1 MPFEVLLS
9 DIGLPD
15 GDAFQLVAEAK
26 RSLPVM
32 KTVALTGRA
41 TNEDRELS
49 RQAGF
54 DHFLT
59 KPVDFHELR
68 SLLQGRAW
76 HPRETEIRS
85 RKSVISRDIR
95 RSLDVARVQRSH
107 PKIDSTSQISPW
119 SSYRPSM
126 VPRQLGLPHKHSYS
140 FFDASVIGSPISK
153 A

>member
-1 MPFEVLLS
+1 VHILLLEDHGESRDIIAKLLVHCGHTVTVASNLAEASDLLGKMPFEVLLS

-41 TNEDRELS
+41 TDEDRELS

-68 SLLQGRAW
+68 SLLGGEPGIPA
-76 HPRETEIRS
+76 
-85 RKSVISRDIR
+85 K
-95 RSLDVARVQRSH
+95 QRSEVG
-107 PKIDSTSQISPW
+107 SQ
-119 SSYRPSM
+119 
-126 VPRQLGLPHKHSYS
+126 
-140 FFDASVIGSPISK
+140 
-153 A
+153 